1 MADNKY
7 FDYGKLDTISPYKAG
22 KTKATAFTKD
32 TRNDKAN
39 ENAAQRKTDLT
50 QVRDSKIQTNLVSG
64 IKRSI
69 NQSAAQILTS
79 GAGSM
84 DSTLSSMVNSDIQ
97 KSGKGLATGGNL
109 DSVLTNLGSKIS
121 KKA

>member
-7 FDYGKLDTISPYKAG
+7 FDYGKLDAISPYQAG
-22 KTKATAFTKD
+22 KTKPTAFTKD

-39 ENAAQRKTDLT
+39 ENATQRKTDLT
-50 QVRDSKIQTNLVSG
+50 QVRDSNIQTNLVSG

-79 GAGSM
+79 GAGNM

-97 KSGKGLATGGNL
+97 KSGKGLVTGGNL
-109 DSVLTNLGSKIS
+109 DSVLSNLGSKIS